1 MKKENPKPAEA
12 APGSG
17 EHAEAV
23 EKVQNSESPRIF
35 TLKSESKLAPK
46 VNVLGKI
53 DLDAL
58 NQSTRPKKKSKEER
72 KKEREEKAQQQRG
85 GNERKKRVRIGKER
99 VDIEADYLKTLSVG
113 THKLTVVYTDGEC
126 STNFEVKK
134 AEGDKT
140 DPAKPAGDKD
150 TTSPQTGDNSN
161 MFLWVALLF
170 VSGGV
175 LTVFSVASKKKRV
188 GINK

>member
-1 MKKENPKPAEA
+1 MIAQAAKDDNGKKQEKEFTESARQQEGAGKESKEVSPNKPENKQEVKKENPKTAEA

-58 NQSTRPKKKSKEER
+58 NQSTRPKKKSKS
-72 KKEREEKAQQQRG
+72 
-85 GNERKKRVRIGKER
+85 
-99 VDIEADYLKTLSVG
+99 LS
-113 THKLTVVYTDGEC
+113 DGI
-126 STNFEVKK
+126 F
-134 AEGDKT
+134 
-140 DPAKPAGDKD
+140 PA
-150 TTSPQTGDNSN
+150 
-161 MFLWVALLF
+161 
-170 VSGGV
+170 
-175 LTVFSVASKKKRV
+175 
-188 GINK
+188 

>member
-1 MKKENPKPAEA
+1 MK
-12 APGSG
+12 
-17 EHAEAV
+17 
-23 EKVQNSESPRIF
+23 
-35 TLKSESKLAPK
+35 
-46 VNVLGKI
+46 
-53 DLDAL
+53 
-58 NQSTRPKKKSKEER
+58 
-72 KKEREEKAQQQRG
+72 
-85 GNERKKRVRIGKER
+85 
-99 VDIEADYLKTLSVG
+99 ADYLNTLSVG
-113 THKLTVVYTDGEC
+113 THKLTVVYKDGEC

-150 TTSPQTGDNSN
+150 TKSPQTGDNSH
-161 MFLWVALLF
+161 MLLWVALLF